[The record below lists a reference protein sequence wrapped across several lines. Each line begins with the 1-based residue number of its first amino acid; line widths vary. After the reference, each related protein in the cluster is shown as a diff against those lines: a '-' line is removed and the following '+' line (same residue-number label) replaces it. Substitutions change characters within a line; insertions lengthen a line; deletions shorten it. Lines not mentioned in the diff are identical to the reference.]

1 MLFPVCLIASW
12 RTDRKWICLET
23 LLSLYLFIHFLTIC
37 CTSSPF
43 ITIHITCFCL
53 YHLMSVKSNTN
64 VWICLQCNMGS
75 WHIHGLNWLS
85 VNRGDCNYPPRLIKL
100 TFWLWLVYGLL
111 TKQTP
116 SPSWPLPQSGCWL
129 MMVLVGLYV
138 RELFSQGFLT
148 NILQIFMLDIFFVYS
163 IIKLI
168 LNLNNLDSMMISLL
182 AQLQFRRLN
191 YH

>member
-1 MLFPVCLIASW
+1 
-12 RTDRKWICLET
+12 
-23 LLSLYLFIHFLTIC
+23 
-37 CTSSPF
+37 
-43 ITIHITCFCL
+43 
-53 YHLMSVKSNTN
+53 MSVKSNTN
-64 VWICLQCNMGS
+64 VCICLQCNMGS

-116 SPSWPLPQSGCWL
+116 SPSWPLPQPGCWL
-129 MMVLVGLYV
+129 MMVLVGVYV

-182 AQLQFRRLN
+182 AQLQSKLPLNHDVLSIHVQFRLKLPRKTSQWKAVKTA
-191 YH
+191 